1 MNDLLYAWRMLKR
14 LVDIYLTLKF
24 DAEFRSMAAVN
35 AQAAGAGHFA
45 AVNPRLYSRRMA
57 LLLGSGR
64 GGCRR
69 SCRLQRA
76 ARFSLSRLT
85 AQFLNEN
92 METAGI
98 NRNFAYFLSC

>member
-1 MNDLLYAWRMLKR
+1 MLKR

-45 AVNPRLYSRRMA
+45 AVNLRLYSRRMA
-57 LLLGSGR
+57 LLPGSGK
-64 GGCRR
+64 G
-69 SCRLQRA
+69 RLPALLRA
-76 ARFSLSRLT
+76 ASFSLSRLT

-92 METAGI
+92 MKTSGI
-98 NRNFAYFLSC
+98 NRNFAYFLSY